1 MVGEEVIGEEGRR
14 EREDS
19 RQARNYYVQ
28 VVEDEEEEELD
39 GQQELRVAIGG
50 VELVGLCGGVW

>member
-1 MVGEEVIGEEGRR
+1 VGEEVIGEEGRR